1 MVQAFKSVNPRWVD
15 TKVVMSDKD
24 FNECNMFKKEFP
36 QATLQICLF
45 HTLRSFR
52 REITIEKMSI
62 QPGERDHV
70 LEIVTKLAYSKS
82 DAEYDQNYQGFIKGT
97 ILIKIRI
104 LKVFSFRIPNETS
117 IRSLP

>member
-24 FNECNMFKKEFP
+24 FNERNVFKKEIP
-36 QATLQICLF
+36 QATLQIYLF

-52 REITIEKMSI
+52 REITTEKMSI
-62 QPGERDHV
+62 RPGERDRV

-82 DAEYDQNYQGFIKGT
+82 EAEYDPNY
-97 ILIKIRI
+97 
-104 LKVFSFRIPNETS
+104 
-117 IRSLP
+117 